1 METILL
7 AFDLLQQTGVS
18 PFEGILLILVGAAV
32 YILALINSQ
41 NKKNGYLTTTE
52 FKEFEKKQEANW
64 KSQQKFEKES
74 LEARNKRLTTEEFN
88 SFKDSHDKVHE
99 KISEKIDESIGG
111 LRKEFT
117 DKCDKINSSLEG
129 IYAILINKGK

>member
-7 AFDLLQQTGVS
+7 AFDLLRQIGVS

-41 NKKNGYLTTTE
+41 NKKNGYLTTAE

-88 SFKDSHDKVHE
+88 NFKDSHDKVHE

-111 LRKEFT
+111 LRKEFAGKF
-117 DKCDKINSSLEG
+117 DKLGTSLEG
-129 IYAILINKGK
+129 IYKLIASKGE